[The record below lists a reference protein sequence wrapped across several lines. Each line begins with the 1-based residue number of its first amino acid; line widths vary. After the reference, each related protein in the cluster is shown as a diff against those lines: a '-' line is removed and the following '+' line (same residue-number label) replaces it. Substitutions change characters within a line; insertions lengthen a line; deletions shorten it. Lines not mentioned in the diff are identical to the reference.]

1 MLFPT
6 PGGLALGVGFV
17 TDLIVLKVCEPD
29 IPGPVRIPFL
39 LFPVIVD
46 QSGIES

>member
-1 MLFPT
+1 VLFPT

-17 TDLIVLKVCEPD
+17 TDLVVFEVCELD
-29 IPGPVRIPFL
+29 IPGPVRIPLL

-46 QSGIES
+46 RSGIES